1 MKLRAIAVAGALAV
15 LSTAFPRSAAAE
27 TYEFWYAYQAG
38 GLAMLCDLHMNG
50 IISTNVLQTAVGNF
64 TSPDSDVP
72 QAATRDAIKAVQE
85 YEEFDNCPL
94 KLPAGRNFGMR

>member
-15 LSTAFPRSAAAE
+15 LSNALPRSATAE

-38 GLAMLCDLHMNG
+38 ALAMLCDLHMHG
-50 IISTNVLQTAVGNF
+50 IISTNTLKTAVGNL
-64 TSPDSDVP
+64 TGPDSDVP

-85 YEEFDNCPL
+85 YEEFNDCPL
-94 KLPAGRNFGMR
+94 